1 VRSRDIQTAS
11 LAALLVALGFSGRVH
26 AGETVAGEASVPASD
41 VPASDVPAPSTTA
54 PDAPTPAA
62 AVPGEPDERLSLHFQ
77 TTVTVQA
84 HPAFHAEYSG
94 NNSLSPD
101 AESAA
106 AMVMN
111 VAADLRL
118 WHGAELIFNPELS
131 GGAGISRTLGVAAF
145 PSGIVYRVGNPS
157 PTLYLARLALRH
169 RFDLGGGRVRDE
181 SGANQL
187 AGWRDRDTLT
197 FSVGRLAVTD
207 VFDGNAYAHDATT
220 QFFNWALFA
229 SGAWDYAAD
238 TRGYTWGALADLTV
252 GDYSLRTGLALLPKY
267 GNLLEMEWNIAKARA
282 MMLEGQVR
290 YRIAGRPG
298 STRVLLF
305 ANQARMGSYEQAL
318 NDPSAGLDVTAT
330 RTDGRKKYGAAL
342 SADQELTETLGAFLR
357 ASYNDGHNETWAFT
371 EIDRSVA
378 FGLVQ
383 RGAPWSR
390 SDDEAGVAVVFDGLS
405 PWHRRYLEAGGYG
418 FLLGDGALHYGLEVV
433 TDIYYKA
440 QLTPEMAFSAIYQ
453 PIVNPGYNQDRGPV
467 HVFSGR
473 FRAAF

>member
-1 VRSRDIQTAS
+1 VLRRETKTAS
-11 LAALLVALGFSGRVH
+11 LAAALLVLGISAKAR
-26 AGETVAGEASVPASD
+26 AGEEGAAAGSPPASAA
-41 VPASDVPAPSTTA
+41 PATE
-54 PDAPTPAA
+54 APTPASA
-62 AVPGEPDERLSLHFQ
+62 ADTPPEPDERLSLHFQ
-77 TTVTVQA
+77 TTVAVQA
-84 HPAFHAEYSG
+84 HPAFHADYSG
-94 NNSLSPD
+94 ANSLSPD
-101 AESAA
+101 AESAT

-118 WHGAELIFNPELS
+118 WHGGELIFNPELS

-157 PTLYLARLALRH
+157 PTLYLARLALRQ

-181 SGANQL
+181 SAANQL
-187 AGWRDRDTLT
+187 AGFRDRDTLT

-290 YRIAGRPG
+290 YRIGARAG

-305 ANQARMGSYEQAL
+305 ANQARMGSYEQAVR
-318 NDPSAGLDVTAT
+318 DPAAELDVTAT
-330 RTDGRKKYGAAL
+330 RTDGRKKYGFAV

-357 ASYNDGHNETWAFT
+357 LSYNDGHNETWAFT
-371 EIDRSVA
+371 EIDRSLA

-383 RGAPWSR
+383 KGAPWSR
-390 SDDEAGVAVVFDGLS
+390 AEDEAGVAVVFDGLS

-433 TDIYYKA
+433 TDVYYKA
-440 QLTPEMAFSAIYQ
+440 QLTPEMALSAIYQ